1 MRRRAS
7 FLALWAALLAG
18 ALPAAPPGGKKVSW
32 WNLPWWNKE
41 WRARAVISL
50 GRYLGPSASLIL
62 PTAGMARPDGADIR
76 IFTLKG
82 KPVPHAVLHNGP
94 GDRVLLYFDA
104 SPFRGGG
111 RCILYFGNPG
121 ASPPSKPWKGL
132 HGPILETR
140 RLAASR
146 VATKAEIL
154 AALKRSR
161 EILGRDFTNRVFQGM
176 NPFTGDRRCLTVV
189 YGTLVAR
196 HDGIYTFAVNS
207 FDASLFMVEGRVV
220 ASWLG
225 WHPPTWASSRIHSG
239 SLFLKKGLHSFFFV
253 NATRSRGVLCSLGVK
268 LPGAPRLTLAPP
280 SFFVRWTRA
289 APSGFQARDKRRL
302 AWFSWTQGS
311 DLGLSGK
318 AVTDVQFRDLSGVS
332 LSRRRGDFWD
342 FGDGTTSRARSP
354 EHLFL
359 ESGVFPVT
367 HVVYTRDGGQYS
379 LTQRV
384 FVHPKGTPGWRI
396 YQDVKHFAKILA
408 TYNPRRLSPAA
419 LAGAVF
425 VLRAARDFDR
435 ALPFLYALIEKSP
448 DMDKGGLAE
457 EAFFLAGELLAK
469 RRDYKGA
476 LRILEGIRKGTRS
489 PRTSLKAA
497 VLMAD
502 ILYENLGDVPGAK
515 ALVEEVLRKEK
526 GRSDDILR
534 FALIKKAD
542 LLLEAGDRKGA
553 RALLERAAAM
563 KKKGSFLGDEEA
575 SAGEHM
581 VAYEEYAGRKDYA
594 SAMKEL
600 RAWEWDSPLDK
611 LTGLL
616 RYLKADLYVC
626 LGRPAEALREIRR
639 MEKADPESP
648 DLPAALIMA
657 AQCNIALGK
666 KAEARKCLERIIR
679 DFPVSDARP
688 EAEKRLKALG
698 EEVKPGKKGH

>member
-1 MRRRAS
+1 MERTARLF
-7 FLALWAALLAG
+7 FLPLLCAGSAL
-18 ALPAAPPGGKKVSW
+18 AAPPRKKPLSW
-32 WNLPWWNKE
+32 WNEGWK
-41 WRARAVISL
+41 ARVLVSV
-50 GRYLGPSASLIL
+50 GRYYGPSAALTL

-76 IFTLKG
+76 LFTLKG
-82 KPVPHAVLHNGP
+82 KPVPHKVLHNGP

-104 SPFRGGG
+104 SPFRGAEKH
-111 RCILYFGNPG
+111 CLLYFGNPKAG
-121 ASPPSKPWKGL
+121 PPAKTWKGM

-140 RLAASR
+140 RLVASS
-146 VATKAEIL
+146 VATRAEVL

-161 EILGRDFTNRVFQGM
+161 TILGRDFTDRVFQGL
-176 NPFTGDRRCLTVV
+176 NPFTNDRKCLTVI
-189 YGTLVAR
+189 YGFIVAR
-196 HDGIYTFAVNS
+196 RPGTYTFATNS
-207 FDASLFMVEGRVV
+207 YDASLFMVDGRTVT
-220 ASWLG
+220 SWLG
-225 WHPPTWASSRIHSG
+225 WHRPTWGSSKVHSASIG
-239 SLFLKKGLHSFFFV
+239 LKKGTHAFFYV

-268 LPGAPRLTLAPP
+268 LPGAPRLVLAPP

-289 APSGFQARDKRRL
+289 FPSRYATLDKRLL
-302 AWFSWTQGS
+302 AWFSWRWTS

-318 AVTDVQFRDLSGVS
+318 PVTAVRFKDLSGVP

-342 FGDGTTSRARSP
+342 FGDGTTSRSRDPA
-354 EHLFL
+354 HVFL
-359 ESGVFPVT
+359 EAGVFPVT
-367 HVVYTRDGGQYS
+367 HVVYTSDGKKYS

-396 YQDVKHFAKILA
+396 YQDVKNFARILRS
-408 TYNPRRLSPAA
+408 YNPARLSPGA
-419 LAGAVF
+419 LASAVF
-425 VLRAARDFDR
+425 VFRAARDYDG
-435 ALPFLYALIEKSP
+435 ALPFLYTLIRKSG
-448 DMDKGGLAE
+448 DMDKGGLAD

-476 LRILEGIRKGTRS
+476 LEILEGIRKGTRS
-489 PRTSLKAA
+489 PRVSLKAA

-502 ILYENLGDVPGAK
+502 ILYENMGEIPRAR
-515 ALVEEVLRKEK
+515 ALLEEVVRKEK
-526 GRSDDILR
+526 GRRDDTLR

-553 RALLERAAAM
+553 RALLEKAAAM
-563 KKKGSFLGDEEA
+563 KRRGAFLGEEEA

-581 VAYEEYAGRKDYA
+581 TAYEEYAGRKDYA

-600 RAWEWDSPLDK
+600 RAWEWDAPLDK

-616 RYLKADLYVC
+616 RYLKADLYVR
-626 LGRPAEALREIRR
+626 LGRPAEALREIER

-657 AQCNIALGK
+657 AQCRLALGK

-688 EAEKRLKALG
+688 EAEKRLKALQ
-698 EEVKPGKKGH
+698 KSPPGKTR